1 MIGLQQG
8 RGPADDGLR
17 LRVGRHCALADVDD
31 HLHPGGVQAGELLAQ
46 NRAGLNRW
54 AAAVLPAR
62 SGQLL
67 LHLRCEGIQHPH
79 DDELA
84 DNHDAQMGSGP
95 AAQSGDPAGFVGLR
109 DRPLQAGGCA
119 DHDDSSTARAVEAD
133 R

>member
-1 MIGLQQG
+1 M
-8 RGPADDGLR
+8 AR
-17 LRVGRHCALADVDD
+17 LRTVCACGSVATAPWLTWTTTCSAVEFR
-31 HLHPGGVQAGELLAQ
+31 LGELLAQ
-46 NRAGLNRW
+46 DRPGLDRL

-67 LHLRCEGIQHPH
+67 LYLRREGIQHPH

-84 DNHDAQMGSGP
+84 ANHDAQMGSGP

-109 DRPLQAGGCA
+109 DRSLQAGGCA
-119 DHDDSSTARAVEAD
+119 DHDDFSTVRGVEAD